1 MPTEIL
7 LSHPLIDVTTNYF
20 TVYKLTFSQFD
31 SEAAVQ
37 TSALTQ
43 SAVRWFYLQSC
54 FASTWFKSADRN
66 ATTLLYSPS

>member
-7 LSHPLIDVTTNYF
+7 SSHPLFDVTTNYF

-54 FASTWFKSADRN
+54 FVSTWFKSADRD
-66 ATTLLYSPS
+66 ATTLLYFPS